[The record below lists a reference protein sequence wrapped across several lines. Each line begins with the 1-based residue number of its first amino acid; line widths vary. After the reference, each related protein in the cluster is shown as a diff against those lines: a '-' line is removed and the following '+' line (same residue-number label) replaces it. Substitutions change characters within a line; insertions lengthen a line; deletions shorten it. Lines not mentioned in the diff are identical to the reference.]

1 MLKRCFFPIKVTRND
16 KIWKQWF
23 DKDAPEEEA
32 IPDGYNNTLDVFR
45 RLLLVR
51 SWCPDRT
58 LPQAKKYI
66 ADTLGQNFAEGVI
79 LDLEKMVTES
89 MSRTPLVCLLS
100 LGSDPTTSI
109 ENLSKKLHLGQ
120 SAPNLTFSLSCFL
133 PLCPTVFVPVRL
145 SRCVCVTVCV
155 CVCDWVFVKL
165 GVYVCVC
172 VCVCVRLGFVSV
184 RLSLSVC
191 QSDCCVCVNELQ

>member
-1 MLKRCFFPIKVTRND
+1 MMKLLVFLLKQVTRND

-23 DKDAPEEEA
+23 DKDAPEEEV

-66 ADTLGQNFAEGVI
+66 GDTLGSNFAEGVI
-79 LDLEKMVTES
+79 LDLEKMVQES
-89 MSRTPLVCLLS
+89 ASRTPLVCLLS

-109 ENLSKKLHLGQ
+109 ENLAKKHHLGQ
-120 SAPNLTFSLSCFL
+120 CMQSSLCLFLTGMKNASLHNHQCLASWLCDCTVWQKLESSGFLGHSKYDKCQNLHDGTTS
-133 PLCPTVFVPVRL
+133 
-145 SRCVCVTVCV
+145 
-155 CVCDWVFVKL
+155 
-165 GVYVCVC
+165 
-172 VCVCVRLGFVSV
+172 
-184 RLSLSVC
+184 
-191 QSDCCVCVNELQ
+191 

>member
-1 MLKRCFFPIKVTRND
+1 M
-16 KIWKQWF
+16 
-23 DKDAPEEEA
+23 
-32 IPDGYNNTLDVFR
+32 FR

-66 ADTLGQNFAEGVI
+66 ADTLGQSFAEGVI
-79 LDLEKMVTES
+79 LDLEKMVNES

-109 ENLSKKLHLGQ
+109 ENMAKKLHLGQ

-145 SRCVCVTVCV
+145 SQCVCQIV

-165 GVYVCVC
+165 DLCVC
-172 VCVCVRLGFVSV
+172 V
-184 RLSLSVC
+184 
-191 QSDCCVCVNELQ
+191 

>member
-1 MLKRCFFPIKVTRND
+1 MTRND

-23 DKDAPEEEA
+23 DKDAPEEET

-66 ADTLGQNFAEGVI
+66 ADTLGQSFAEGVI

-89 MSRTPLVCLLS
+89 TSRTPLVCLLS

-109 ENLSKKLHLGQ
+109 ENLAKKLHLGK
-120 SAPNLTFSLSCFL
+120 SAPSLSCFL

-145 SRCVCVTVCV
+145 SRCVRQIVCVCV

-165 GVYVCVC
+165 GGGVCVC
-172 VCVCVRLGFVSV
+172 VCVCACVRLGFVSV
-184 RLSLSVC
+184 RLGLCVC
-191 QSDCCVCVNELQ
+191 QSDCCVCVSELQ